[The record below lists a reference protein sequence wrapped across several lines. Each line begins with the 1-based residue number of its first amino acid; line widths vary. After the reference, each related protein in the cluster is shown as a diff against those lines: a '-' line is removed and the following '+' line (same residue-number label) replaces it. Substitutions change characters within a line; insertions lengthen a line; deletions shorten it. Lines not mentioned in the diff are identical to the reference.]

1 MRSEPRDTAS
11 AMRTISPL
19 SSRYPIMK
27 PIAKYFVATAV
38 AGLLLVG
45 VGQAQQAP
53 AAKTDATTT
62 RAPSNWKVSKTP
74 WGDPDL
80 QGKWPISHLMSVPLQ
95 RPKQYGERL
104 QFSPEEIEQQRRAIQ
119 AQNDRYKQDEAAG
132 RISMGH
138 WVEETEL
145 PVQTSLI
152 VFPADGQLPA
162 QTEAGRK
169 LSAAMGSD
177 WNRQVFD
184 SPADFGPWGRC
195 ITRGL
200 PNGML
205 PNPYNNGIEILQSP
219 GYVVIN
225 MEMVHEARIVPV
237 SKMPPLDGAVT
248 QWLGSSRG
256 HWEGNV
262 LVVETTNFNGET
274 SMTDPPTRGSPTD
287 PRASST
293 QQKITERFERVSKDQ
308 IIYTQHVSDPVTQV
322 SDYTVRAPWKLD
334 ENYDFY
340 EYACH
345 EDNTAIRNFIT
356 SSRAKRAQDAAKKQ
370 Q

>member
-1 MRSEPRDTAS
+1 VAS
-11 AMRTISPL
+11 V
-19 SSRYPIMK
+19 
-27 PIAKYFVATAV
+27 VAALVVV
-38 AGLLLVG
+38 AGS
-45 VGQAQQAP
+45 QAQQAP
-53 AAKTDATTT
+53 ATKPAAAGAGAATNY
-62 RAPSNWKVSKTP
+62 RVPKTP

-104 QFSPEEIEQQRRAIQ
+104 EFTPQELEQQQRAIQ
-119 AQNDRYKQDEAAG
+119 AQNTRYQQEDAAG

-138 WVEETEL
+138 WVENTEL
-145 PVQTSLI
+145 PVQTSWI
-152 VFPADGQLPA
+152 IDPPDGQLPA
-162 QTEAGRK
+162 QTEEGKRM
-169 LSAAMGSD
+169 SAAMGSD
-177 WNRQVFD
+177 WNRTVFD
-184 SPADFGPWGRC
+184 SVADFGPWGRC

-205 PNPYNNGIEILQSP
+205 PNPYNNGIEILQAP

-225 MEMVHEARIVPV
+225 LEMVHEARIIPV
-237 SKMPPLDGAVT
+237 NGMSRLDDSIK

-256 HWEGNV
+256 RWEGDV

-293 QQKITERFERVSKDQ
+293 AQKITERFERVAHDR
-308 IIYTQHVSDPVTQV
+308 IIYTQTVSDPVTQV

-334 ENYDFY
+334 EDYEFY

-345 EDNTAIRNFIT
+345 EDNTAVRNFIT
-356 SSRAKRAQDAAKKQ
+356 SSRAQRAKDAAAKQ
-370 Q
+370 QQQQQR